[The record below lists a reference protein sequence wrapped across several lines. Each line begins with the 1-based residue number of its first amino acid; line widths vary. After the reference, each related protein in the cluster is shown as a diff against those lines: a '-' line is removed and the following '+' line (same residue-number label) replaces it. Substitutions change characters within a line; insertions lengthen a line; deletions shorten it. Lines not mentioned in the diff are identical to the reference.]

1 MKIKEV
7 ENCPKGLRYFE
18 DDDLESKL
26 QPKDI
31 EDIVEIFQTPLTGSY
46 NWDYTAA
53 DNRLSKLYELGK
65 KLNWNATLDLD
76 WSKDHHPHTEWPT
89 NPEFQQLAG
98 FKPYDDLSE

>member
-46 NWDYTAA
+46 N
-53 DNRLSKLYELGK
+53 LSLI
-65 KLNWNATLDLD
+65 
-76 WSKDHHPHTEWPT
+76 HI
-89 NPEFQQLAG
+89 
-98 FKPYDDLSE
+98 

>member
-31 EDIVEIFQTPLTGSY
+31 DCLL
-46 NWDYTAA
+46 YTSDAA
-53 DNRLSKLYELGK
+53 DE
-65 KLNWNATLDLD
+65 
-76 WSKDHHPHTEWPT
+76 
-89 NPEFQQLAG
+89 
-98 FKPYDDLSE
+98 